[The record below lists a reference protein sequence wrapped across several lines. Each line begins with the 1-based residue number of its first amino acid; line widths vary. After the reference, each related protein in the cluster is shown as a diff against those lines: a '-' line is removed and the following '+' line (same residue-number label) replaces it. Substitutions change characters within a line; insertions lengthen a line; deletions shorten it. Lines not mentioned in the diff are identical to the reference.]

1 MRWGR
6 GNGGERERING
17 GERKRGDVEEGGEGG
32 DLRVFK
38 KALNVQLIL
47 LLPVLEIIS
56 FKIMWTGHESLEEI
70 MLKVLSHL

>member
-32 DLRVFK
+32 DLQERQK
-38 KALNVQLIL
+38 K
-47 LLPVLEIIS
+47 EI
-56 FKIMWTGHESLEEI
+56 
-70 MLKVLSHL
+70 